1 MPNISVTVQIRDPE
15 TNVTRQY
22 VISITNNQVKIAE
35 MTDTQMVELVTGVVD
50 ELLGTAT
57 PTPTPGEGE

>member
-22 VISITNNQVKIAE
+22 VISITNNQVEIAE

-50 ELLGTAT
+50 ELLGTT
-57 PTPTPGEGE
+57 SGGGE

>member
-22 VISITNNQVKIAE
+22 VISITNNQVQIAE

-50 ELLGTAT
+50 ELLGTS
-57 PTPTPGEGE
+57 TPGGGE

>member
-22 VISITNNQVKIAE
+22 VISITNNQVEIAE

-57 PTPTPGEGE
+57 PTPGEGE

>member
-22 VISITNNQVKIAE
+22 VISITNNQVEIAE

-50 ELLGTAT
+50 ELLGTT
-57 PTPTPGEGE
+57 PEPTPGGEE

>member
-22 VISITNNQVKIAE
+22 VISITNNQVEIAE
-35 MTDTQMVELVTGVVD
+35 MSDTQMVELVTGVVD
-50 ELLGTAT
+50 ELLGTG
-57 PTPTPGEGE
+57 TPGEGE

>member
-22 VISITNNQVKIAE
+22 VISITNNQVQIAE

-50 ELLGTAT
+50 ELLGT
-57 PTPTPGEGE
+57 TPGGGE

>member
-22 VISITNNQVKIAE
+22 VISITNNQVEIAE
-35 MTDTQMVELVTGVVD
+35 MTDTQMVELVTSVVD
-50 ELLGTAT
+50 ELLGT
-57 PTPTPGEGE
+57 TPGGGE

>member
-22 VISITNNQVKIAE
+22 VITITNNQVQIAE

-50 ELLGTAT
+50 ELLGKTQG
-57 PTPTPGEGE
+57 GE

>member
-22 VISITNNQVKIAE
+22 VISITNNQVAIAE

-50 ELLGTAT
+50 ELLGT
-57 PTPTPGEGE
+57 TPTPGEGE

>member
-22 VISITNNQVKIAE
+22 VISITNNQVEIAE
-35 MTDTQMVELVTGVVD
+35 MSDTQMVELVTGVVD
-50 ELLGTAT
+50 ELLGTET
-57 PTPTPGEGE
+57 QGEGE

>member
-22 VISITNNQVKIAE
+22 VITITNNQVEIAE
-35 MTDTQMVELVTGVVD
+35 MTDSQMVALVTGVVD
-50 ELLGTAT
+50 ELLNAT
-57 PTPTPGEGE
+57 PDPEPGQ